1 MSIFDYDLA
10 EAKKQ
15 FNSVITSL
23 VMMSVMHFW
32 LKFTQP
38 LIIQALLPWK
48 NFFSMPVVKIRVLGY
63 AAEGNLKRPWKTPS
77 PFGDLMNQ
85 MSEEGKDEGEESN
98 EVEKKAIAEKSS
110 EKKESAAESASETES
125 KASGVKARKPRK
137 EE

>member
-1 MSIFDYDLA
+1 MSIYDYDLA

-15 FNSVITSL
+15 FNSVISGL

-38 LIIQALLPWK
+38 LIIQSLLPWK
-48 NFFSMPVVKIRVLGY
+48 TFFTLPIIKIRILGY
-63 AAEGNLKRPWKTPS
+63 AAEGTLQRPWKTPS

-85 MSEEGKDEGEESN
+85 MNEGTKSEADAD
-98 EVEKKAIAEKSS
+98 EKKTIAEKEDSS
-110 EKKESAAESASETES
+110 AVESESES